1 MCFKCGGVISKIEV
15 AQQAYISS
23 YVDDNSEESVD
34 SGSIE
39 STKQD
44 NEAVQ
49 NEAQDQQMTVKS
61 AESKCVC

>member
-49 NEAQDQQMTVKS
+49 NEAQDQ
-61 AESKCVC
+61 